1 MNLIRA
7 ELRRVLATRMWGA
20 LLLASVAL
28 GGGLVGMMALVGP
41 ENFDP
46 PMPGLHTEEG
56 LRSILGILGFTAF
69 VPAAAGALAATSEHR
84 HGTAAVTFMFAP
96 RRGRVL
102 AAKLATHAIAGLA
115 YGLVL
120 AVAAAAA
127 LFTVAAARGVSLGL
141 PAPTVLALLARIGV
155 AMAVYLLV
163 GTGVGAL
170 LRNQVAAVCVVVGYL
185 YLAEP
190 VLMMIPG
197 VNALYPLLP
206 GGATAALTDFTYV
219 ADAMSAQLGSDAVA
233 LLPPA
238 AGALLL
244 TGYALAA
251 AAIAVVVPMR
261 RDIT

>member
-1 MNLIRA
+1 MNLLRA
-7 ELRRVLATRMWGA
+7 ELRRVLATRMWGG
-20 LLLASVAL
+20 LLLAAVAL
-28 GGGLVGMMALVGP
+28 GGGLVGLMALVGP

-102 AAKLATHAIAGLA
+102 AAKLATHAIVGLGYGIALAGS
-115 YGLVL
+115 
-120 AVAAAAA
+120 AAAA

-251 AAIAVVVPMR
+251 AALAVVVPMR

>member
-1 MNLIRA
+1 MNLLRA
-7 ELRRVLATRMWGA
+7 ELRRVLATRMWGG
-20 LLLASVAL
+20 LLLAAVAL
-28 GGGLVGMMALVGP
+28 GGGLVGLMALVGP

-102 AAKLATHAIAGLA
+102 AAKLATHAIVGLG
-115 YGLVL
+115 YGIVL
-120 AVAAAAA
+120 AGSAAAA

-251 AAIAVVVPMR
+251 AALAVVVPMR
-261 RDIT
+261 HDIT

>member
-1 MNLIRA
+1 MNLLRA

-28 GGGLVGMMALVGP
+28 GGGLVGLMALVGP

-102 AAKLATHAIAGLA
+102 AAKLATHAIVGLA

>member
-1 MNLIRA
+1 M
-7 ELRRVLATRMWGA
+7 
-20 LLLASVAL
+20 
-28 GGGLVGMMALVGP
+28 
-41 ENFDP
+41 
-46 PMPGLHTEEG
+46 
-56 LRSILGILGFTAF
+56 
-69 VPAAAGALAATSEHR
+69 
-84 HGTAAVTFMFAP
+84 
-96 RRGRVL
+96 
-102 AAKLATHAIAGLA
+102 
-115 YGLVL
+115 
-120 AVAAAAA
+120 
-127 LFTVAAARGVSLGL
+127 
-141 PAPTVLALLARIGV
+141 
-155 AMAVYLLV
+155 
-163 GTGVGAL
+163 
-170 LRNQVAAVCVVVGYL
+170 VVGYL

-244 TGYALAA
+244 TAYALTA

>member
-1 MNLIRA
+1 MNLVRA
-7 ELRRVLATRMWGA
+7 ELRRVLATRMCTG
-20 LLLASVAL
+20 LLLAALAL
-28 GGGLVGMMALVGP
+28 GGGLVGLMALVGP

-69 VPAAAGALAATSEHR
+69 VPAAAGTLAATSEYR

-102 AAKLATHAIAGLA
+102 AAKLATHAFVGLGYGIALA
-115 YGLVL
+115 GSA
-120 AVAAAAA
+120 AVA

-219 ADAMSAQLGSDAVA
+219 ADAMSAQLGNDAVA